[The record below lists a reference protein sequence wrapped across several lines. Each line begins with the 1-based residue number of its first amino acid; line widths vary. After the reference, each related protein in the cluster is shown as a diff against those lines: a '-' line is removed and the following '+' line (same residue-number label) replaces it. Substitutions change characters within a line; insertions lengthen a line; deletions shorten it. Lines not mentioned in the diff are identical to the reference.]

1 MRHAAWARR
10 AGSFATRFVIAVLL
24 TAVVTATFQS
34 VLAGRL
40 AVRAMEREAVSRV
53 VDVAAGAQA
62 RVAARQADRGGQQ
75 VDAGTDRAD
84 LAADVMS
91 LAAERGVAGAEVVP
105 APPGDTTDVES
116 SVVDGRHVLVVTVP
130 VRLATGPVGLQVT
143 LDGDEARTR
152 SAALR
157 HSLEVVFGLGALG
170 FVPLLLLLGGRR
182 LLRRHRDEVRLSGTD
197 DLTGAGSRRAF
208 PVDLE
213 AGVRSARED
222 DQPLSVV
229 LTQVTGLDA
238 VSGALGRRRGDAL
251 LADVAALLA
260 ERHPH
265 RVYRLGGD
273 VFGVVLPG
281 IAPEDAFLLA
291 DALRTDVAD
300 RLPPLGLTVGV
311 AGLDERCTDA
321 ETLLIAAD
329 SALDEAR
336 SLGGN
341 RVVGPGDA
349 AFGLRWLANR
359 PTD

>member
-24 TAVVTATFQS
+24 TAIVTAALQS

-40 AVRAMEREAVSRV
+40 AVRAMERDAVSRV

-62 RVAARQADRGGQQ
+62 RVAARQADRGAQSI
-75 VDAGTDRAD
+75 DPGTDRAD
-84 LAADVMS
+84 LAADVAS
-91 LAAERGVAGAEVVP
+91 LAAERGVAGAEVVTAP
-105 APPGDTTDVES
+105 AAGETTVDSTVA
-116 SVVDGRHVLVVTVP
+116 DGRHVLVVTVP
-130 VRLATGPVGLQVT
+130 VRLRSGPVGLRVT

-157 HSLEVVFGLGALG
+157 HSLVVVFGLGAVG
-170 FVPLLLLLGGRR
+170 FLPLLLLLGGRR
-182 LLRRHRDEVRLSGTD
+182 LLRRHRDEVHLSGTD

-213 AGVRSARED
+213 AMVLTARED
-222 DQPLSVV
+222 EQPLSVV
-229 LTQVTGLDA
+229 LAQVCGLDA
-238 VSGALGRRRGDAL
+238 VTGALGRRRGDTL
-251 LADVAALLA
+251 LADVAALLH

-281 IAPEDAFLLA
+281 ISPEDAFLLA

-311 AGLDERCTDA
+311 AGLDGRCTDA

-341 RVVGPGDA
+341 RVVGPGDS

-359 PTD
+359 PSD